1 MVTPARILDASRVV
15 RVVAIGLALLLSSCV
30 TSNGVRVG
38 WSSSLHST
46 EYSASYASWNGS
58 ASVPIN
64 IRESSVVFS
73 YQAEVKKGSLSIAL
87 HDPQGQDVWR
97 TTLNGSGSG
106 SRILST
112 PRTGS
117 YSLVVEGQNTAGN
130 FDIRWS

>member
-1 MVTPARILDASRVV
+1 MVTPARILEASRVV
-15 RVVAIGLALLLSSCV
+15 RVMLIGLTLLLISCV

-58 ASVPIN
+58 SSVPIN

-73 YQAEVKKGSLSIAL
+73 YQAEVRKGSLSIAVQ
-87 HDPQGQDVWR
+87 DPQDQGLWR
-97 TTLNGSGSG
+97 TTLHGNGNG

-117 YSLVVEGQNTAGN
+117 YKLLVEGQNTAGS